1 MTASRAGRHGL
12 CMIGNC
18 RVVGTFV
25 LWQRHCEDAEIEWP
39 VLHVG
44 SGVLYEDA
52 GVETGSSL
60 MLAARFQ
67 CLKGR
72 SVETGFVCSFV
83 STLQLLCG
91 GTVCLSPLIKPVIDS
106 SGPT

>member
-1 MTASRAGRHGL
+1 MSLAPLFSGKDR
-12 CMIGNC
+12 
-18 RVVGTFV
+18 
-25 LWQRHCEDAEIEWP
+25 DAEIECP

-52 GVETGSSL
+52 GAETGSSL
-60 MLAARFQ
+60 MLTTRFH
-67 CLKGR
+67 CVKGR
-72 SVETGFVCSFV
+72 SVETGFVCSFL

-91 GTVCLSPLIKPVIDS
+91 GTVCLSPLIKPVINS